1 VSAPAFYPFLDAGQ
15 LKGLIGGM
23 KGAAEYE
30 NLLEQIGTASAGMD
44 AQSVA
49 HGMIIFFI
57 IFANFFYF
65 LGKRRK
71 R

>member
-1 VSAPAFYPFLDAGQ
+1 MPRGGKRTGAGR
-15 LKGLIGGM
+15 KSFTIS
-23 KGAAEYE
+23 AAEYE
-30 NLLEQIGTASAGMD
+30 TLLEQIGTASAGMD
-44 AQSVA
+44 AQSIA